1 MSTFLWI
8 LFVAVYF
15 TALISLGV
23 TTLRKGHTMLF
34 IFGIIFPLLWI
45 IGATIGPTEAAET
58 AAAR

>member
-45 IGATIGPTEAAET
+45 IGALVAPTPRAAGV
-58 AAAR
+58 A

>member
-8 LFVAVYF
+8 LFVAVYV

-34 IFGIIFPLLWI
+34 IFGIIFPLLWM
-45 IGATIGPTEAAET
+45 IGALMAPTPRVAGAA
-58 AAAR
+58 